1 MFFYT
6 NVLSPTGSGREAQ
19 RTATESVWA
28 NRMKVARK
36 GGIGID
42 FGRVGAPG
50 DRKHC
55 KRLGGSG

>member
-28 NRMKVARK
+28 NRMEVALK

-42 FGRVGAPG
+42 FGRVGG
-50 DRKHC
+50 YR
-55 KRLGGSG
+55 